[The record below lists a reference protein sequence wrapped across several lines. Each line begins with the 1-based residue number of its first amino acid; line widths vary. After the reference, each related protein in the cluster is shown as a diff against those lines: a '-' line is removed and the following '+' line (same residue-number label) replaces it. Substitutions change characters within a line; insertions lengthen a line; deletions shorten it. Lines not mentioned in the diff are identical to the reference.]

1 MSEGSTP
8 SPFKTSAALWDAV
21 RKNFVASDFAE
32 VSLNSLAENIGLDG
46 WPLKSADETP
56 SKYLELTLDEL
67 RMMPGFNQRPKLIDQ
82 LVFILKSTLEEE
94 GGFSMPAAKPAE
106 ETAAKAVAATAKTGK
121 GVPGA
126 KTTGAQWD
134 AARRICAKSMLVDM
148 KLASLAENLELPSWP
163 FAGEDETPGKYID
176 FTLEELSVMT
186 EFHGKPH
193 LIDRLY
199 AIIHENAS
207 HDEEFEE
214 MVIPINQHLDKT
226 DVLQQVLRKLEVPLD
241 YPFDLLML
249 PKAVRETAPREQVK
263 TLGQFVQFYQR
274 ISEKGVV
281 LGEIKTILQAISS
294 ADEPRLAGWMPLR
307 PGAKGFHLIEAI
319 ALIIKTL
326 DQDTLKSLIKKY
338 GKKLDPQDDYLLKN
352 TWNQHAKNGEKT
364 IQDALPALVAWFQ
377 KDADDVRNIL
387 NGGGSMDLDRYLL
400 PLGDSDLELIV
411 AHALIQHLQRSKPA
425 TIGAPAAAAA
435 RPAKADAA
443 PVAESGGLLGKL
455 KSIFGKK

>member
-1 MSEGSTP
+1 MSEGTTP
-8 SPFKTSAALWDAV
+8 SPFKTNAALWNAV
-21 RKNFVASDFAE
+21 RKSFAASDFAE

-56 SKYLELTLDEL
+56 MKYLELTLDEL

-82 LVFILKSTLEEE
+82 LVYILKNTLEEE
-94 GGFSMPAAKPAE
+94 GGFTMPAAKSVPESAPKAQAPKTAKGVSGVKT
-106 ETAAKAVAATAKTGK
+106 TAAEWDTARKT
-121 GVPGA
+121 
-126 KTTGAQWD
+126 
-134 AARRICAKSMLVDM
+134 CAKSMMVDM
-148 KLASLAENLELPSWP
+148 KLASLAENLELPAWP
-163 FAGEDETPGKYID
+163 YNGADETPGKYID
-176 FTLEELSVMT
+176 FSLEELAVMT
-186 EFHGKPH
+186 EFHGKPQ

-199 AIIHENAS
+199 SIIHENVS

-214 MVIPINQHLDKT
+214 MVIPINQQLDKT
-226 DVLQQVLRKLEVPLD
+226 DVLLHVLRKMEVPLD

-294 ADEPRLAGWMPLR
+294 ADEPRLADWMPIR
-307 PGAKGFHLIEAI
+307 PGAKGFHLIEAV
-319 ALIIKTL
+319 ALIVKKL

-338 GKKLDPQDDYLLKN
+338 GKKLDPQDDYMLKN
-352 TWNQHAKNGEKT
+352 TWLNLAKAGEKS
-364 IQDALPALVAWFQ
+364 IQDGIAPLTTWFTS
-377 KDADDVRNIL
+377 DAEDVRTIL

-411 AHALIQHLQRSKPA
+411 AHALIQHLQKSKPA
-425 TIGAPAAAAA
+425 AESTPEPAPA
-435 RPAKADAA
+435 
-443 PVAESGGLLGKL
+443 GGFLGKL
-455 KSIFGKK
+455 KAFFGKK